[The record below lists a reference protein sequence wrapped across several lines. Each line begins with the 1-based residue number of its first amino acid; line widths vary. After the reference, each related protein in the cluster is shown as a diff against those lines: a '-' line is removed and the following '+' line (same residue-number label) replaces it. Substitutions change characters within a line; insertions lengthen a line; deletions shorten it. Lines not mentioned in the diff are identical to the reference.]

1 VPSSRR
7 QFLSTLAAP
16 AFAAAAESAPKQKI
30 VSVEATPVNLW
41 SRSTQGALPKFSGPN
56 DPNRWRYTGPYAQLA
71 SAMIVTIKTDQG
83 VTGYGLGA
91 GGAAAATIIHG
102 HLRNLLLGMNP
113 LDIELLWD
121 QMYTSSAMYGRR
133 GVFVMALSGVDN
145 ALWDVAG
152 KTMNQPVYR
161 LLGGTTKEKAPSYFT
176 SADPEA
182 GLALGFEH
190 FKLPIRDGVF
200 EGRAGMDRTEGV
212 LREARQAIGPDRS
225 LMIDCGLRW
234 DDLAYAK
241 EMARRLE
248 PVRLYFI
255 EEPLS
260 PDNVLGYSE
269 LVREVD
275 STLIASGEHE
285 YTQYGFEM
293 LFHHSAVEVV
303 QPDVTWCG
311 GVTAL
316 RKIAA
321 LCGARGLTFLPHRGG
336 SLFGL
341 PLVLSTPHAPLA
353 ESFGT
358 GDAASDLMLAMTA
371 RFEKGHYFPPEKPGF
386 GTEISDELIRKHRRE
401 TEPLA

>member
-1 VPSSRR
+1 MLSSRR
-7 QFLSTLAAP
+7 SFLSTLAAP
-16 AFAAAAESAPKQKI
+16 AFAAAQSSPKQKI

-41 SRSTQGALPKFSGPN
+41 ARDTQSVLPKFSGPN
-56 DPNRWRYTGPYAQLA
+56 DPQRWRYTGPYAQLA
-71 SAMIVTIKTDQG
+71 SALMVTIKTDQG

-91 GGAAAATIIHG
+91 GGAAGATIIHG

-145 ALWDVAG
+145 ALWDIAG
-152 KTMNQPVYR
+152 KTMGQPVYR
-161 LLGGTTKEKAPSYFT
+161 LLGGTTREKAPSYFT
-176 SADPEA
+176 SPNPEA
-182 GLALGFEH
+182 GLKLGFEH

-200 EGRAGMDRTEGV
+200 EGRAGMDRIEGL
-212 LREARQAIGPDRS
+212 LREARETIGPDRS

-234 DDLAYAK
+234 NDVAYTK

-260 PDNVLGYSE
+260 PDDVLGYSE
-269 LVREVD
+269 LVREVEG
-275 STLIASGEHE
+275 TLIASGEHE

-293 LFHHSAVEVV
+293 LFHHNAVEVV
-303 QPDVTWCG
+303 QPDVSWCG
-311 GVTAL
+311 GVTSL

-321 LCGARGLTFLPHRGG
+321 LCNARGLIFMPHRGG
-336 SLFGL
+336 SLYGL
-341 PLVLSTPHAPLA
+341 PLVLSTPGAPLA
-353 ESFGT
+353 ESFGA
-358 GDAASDLMLAMTA
+358 GDEGNDLMLAMSA
-371 RFEKGHYFPPEKPGF
+371 KLERGHYLPPEKPGF
-386 GTEISDELIRKHRRE
+386 GTEITDDLIRNHRKE
-401 TEPLA
+401 

>member
-1 VPSSRR
+1 MTTNRR
-7 QFLSTLAAP
+7 QFFSTLAAP
-16 AFAAAAESAPKQKI
+16 AFAAAHSTPPQKI
-30 VSVEATPVNLW
+30 VSVEATPVDLW
-41 SRSTQGALPKFSGPN
+41 ARSDQGALPKFKGPN
-56 DPNRWRYTGPYAQLA
+56 DPNRWRYTGPYSQLA

-91 GGAAAATIIHG
+91 GGAVAATIIDG
-102 HLRNLLLGMNP
+102 HLKNLLLGMNA

-145 ALWDVAG
+145 ALWDIAG
-152 KTMNQPVYR
+152 KAMDQPVYR
-161 LLGGTTKEKAPSYFT
+161 LLGGATKERAPSYFT
-176 SADPEA
+176 SANPEA
-182 GLALGFEH
+182 GLELGFQH
-190 FKLPIRDGVF
+190 FKLPIKDGVA
-200 EGRAGMDRTEGV
+200 EGRAGMERIEGV
-212 LREARQAIGPDRS
+212 LREARQAIGPDHS

-234 DDLAYAK
+234 DDLAYTK
-241 EMARRLE
+241 EMAKRLE

-260 PDNVLGYSE
+260 PDNILGYSE
-269 LVREVD
+269 LVRDID
-275 STLIASGEHE
+275 STRIASGEHE

-293 LFHHSAVEVV
+293 LFHHDAVEVV

-321 LCGARGLTFLPHRGG
+321 MCQTRGLTFLPHRGG
-336 SLFGL
+336 SLYGL
-341 PLVLSTPHAPLA
+341 PLVLSSPHAPLA

-358 GDAASDLMLAMTA
+358 GDAASDLMLAITA
-371 RFEKGHYFPPEKPGF
+371 EFDKGCYLPPTKPGF
-386 GTEISDELIRKHRRE
+386 GTAITDELVRKHARK
-401 TEPLA
+401 

>member
-1 VPSSRR
+1 MALHRAIRAARQRDDRHHQDRPGSGGLRPRR
-7 QFLSTLAAP
+7 G
-16 AFAAAAESAPKQKI
+16 
-30 VSVEATPVNLW
+30 
-41 SRSTQGALPKFSGPN
+41 R
-56 DPNRWRYTGPYAQLA
+56 
-71 SAMIVTIKTDQG
+71 
-83 VTGYGLGA
+83 
-91 GGAAAATIIHG
+91 AAAATIIHG

-121 QMYTSSAMYGRR
+121 QMYSSGAMYGRR

-145 ALWDVAG
+145 ALWDIAG
-152 KTMNQPVYR
+152 KTMDQPVYR
-161 LLGGTTKEKAPSYFT
+161 LLGGTTKQRVPSYFT
-176 SADPEA
+176 SADPEP

-200 EGRAGMDRTEGV
+200 EGRAGMDRIEGV

-234 DDLAYAK
+234 NDVAYVKEIAK
-241 EMARRLE
+241 RLE

-260 PDNVLGYSE
+260 PDDVLGYAE
-269 LVREVD
+269 LVREVEG
-275 STLIASGEHE
+275 TLIASGEHE

-293 LFHHSAVEVV
+293 LFHHKAVEVV

-321 LCGARGLTFLPHRGG
+321 MCATRGLTFIPHRGG

-341 PLVLSTPHAPLA
+341 PLVLSTPGAPLA

-358 GDAASDLMLAMTA
+358 GDASSDLMLAITA
-371 RFEKGHYFPPEKPGF
+371 PFEKGHYLPPEGPGF
-386 GTEISDELIRKHRRE
+386 GTQITDELIRKHKRD
-401 TEPLA
+401 